1 MILKEDIEKLANE
14 FLYGT
19 DMFIVKLNVGSD
31 NKITIYI
38 DGDNGVTIDD
48 CVGLSR
54 FIENEYDRET
64 EDFELNVSSAGI
76 DQPFINLRQYLK
88 NIDRPVEVF
97 LTDGTKKLGIL
108 QKADENEILLALEKK
123 SNNKKAK
130 KMIAG
135 EPITIPLQDISQ
147 TKAFIIF

>member
-1 MILKEDIEKLANE
+1 MILKEDIEKLAEE
-14 FLYGT
+14 FLEGT

-38 DGDNGVTIDD
+38 DGDSGVTIKD

-54 FIENEYDRET
+54 HIENQFDRET
-64 EDFELNVSSAGI
+64 EDFELNVSSAGV

-88 NIDRPVEVF
+88 YIERPVEVY

-108 QKADENEILLALEKK
+108 QKADENEIVIALEKK

-135 EPITIPLQDISQ
+135 EPITIPMQDISQ

>member
-1 MILKEDIEKLANE
+1 MVYLCAPIVRWCNGSTAVFGTACQGSSPCRTTSQEIDEGAKCPLFLYMILKEDIEKLADE

-88 NIDRPVEVF
+88 NIERPV
-97 LTDGTKKLGIL
+97 
-108 QKADENEILLALEKK
+108 
-123 SNNKKAK
+123 
-130 KMIAG
+130 
-135 EPITIPLQDISQ
+135 
-147 TKAFIIF
+147 

>member
-1 MILKEDIEKLANE
+1 MILKEDIEKLAEE
-14 FLYGT
+14 FLEGT
-19 DMFIVKLNVGSD
+19 DKFIVKLNVGSD

-38 DGDNGVTIDD
+38 DGDSGVTIKD

-54 FIENEYDRET
+54 HIENQFDRET
-64 EDFELNVSSAGI
+64 EDFELNVSSAGV

-88 NIDRPVEVF
+88 YIERPVEVY

-108 QKADENEILLALEKK
+108 QKADENEIVIALEKK

-135 EPITIPLQDISQ
+135 EPITIPMQDISQ

>member
-108 QKADENEILLALEKK
+108 QKADENEIILALEKK

>member
-108 QKADENEILLALEKK
+108 QTADENEIILALEKK

>member
-14 FLYGT
+14 FLFGT

-108 QKADENEILLALEKK
+108 QTADENEIILALEKK